1 MLQVM
6 TSVEQRTSSV
16 ALPPKKRYLSQH
28 IKDEEKEKQ
37 TLLKRGVKRVKRDW
51 SQLVTNV
58 KKETSLSDFKRESV
72 RLASFASWPSFSKV
86 FPVDLARAGFYYKN
100 KKGSLDVDT
109 VHWTLDTVICPFCQK
124 WVEGW
129 ADDDVPAKEHAKES
143 PACPF
148 VTGRNLGI
156 KDVGIRAWR
165 RKSRS
170 RSRPVEG
177 RRRSI

>member
-1 MLQVM
+1 M
-6 TSVEQRTSSV
+6 RT
-16 ALPPKKRYLSQH
+16 
-28 IKDEEKEKQ
+28 
-37 TLLKRGVKRVKRDW
+37 
-51 SQLVTNV
+51 
-58 KKETSLSDFKRESV
+58 
-72 RLASFASWPSFSKV
+72 SFSKV
-86 FPVDLARAGFYYKN
+86 LPVDLARAGFYYKK
-100 KKGSLDVDT
+100 KKGSMDEDT
-109 VHWTLDTVICPFCQK
+109 VHWTLDTVICPFCKK